1 MELIGCLGDIPH
13 RVRGEVIAEGSFRGK
28 EGKIKAATYI
38 AAYWRMRSIRE
49 KYLTLRKSTVI
60 IQRFFKKKLLQ
71 LKMEKNLSDRNNRII
86 DDF

>member
-13 RVRGEVIAEGSFRGK
+13 RVRGDIKPEESFRGK
-28 EGKIKAATYI
+28 EGRIKAVTFI

-49 KYLTLRKSTVI
+49 KYLTLRRSTVV

-71 LKMEKNLSDRNNRII
+71 LKMEKNLSDRNNRIM
-86 DDF
+86 D